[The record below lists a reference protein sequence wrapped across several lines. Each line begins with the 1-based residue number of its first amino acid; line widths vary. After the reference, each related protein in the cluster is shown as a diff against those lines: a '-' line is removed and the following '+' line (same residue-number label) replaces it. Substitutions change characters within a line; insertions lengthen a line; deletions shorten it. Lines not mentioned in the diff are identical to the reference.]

1 MADLRTRFVGL
12 TLDCPIVV
20 GSAGITETVERMRRC
35 QENGAAAVVM
45 KSWFQE
51 EISRQSP
58 TPRFAVIHHD
68 VGPDKTFTLFS
79 YEQASE
85 WDLPRYA
92 QEVADAKAKLSI
104 KIIPSI
110 NCLDDETWARAAQEM
125 EAAGAD
131 AIELNT
137 SCPHG
142 SITFRGGP
150 VENAIFHT
158 VEIVRKAV
166 RIPVVAK
173 ISPMLTS
180 PMGVAKQ
187 LEAIGADGVTIFN
200 RMTALEI
207 DVQEERPI
215 LHGGYAGHGGPWAI
229 QYPLRWI
236 SAIRPVLKI
245 DIAGSGGVVGWE
257 DVVKYLLVGANA
269 VQVCSAVVL
278 NGYEVVRE
286 LRDGLE
292 RFMDA
297 RGYARI
303 EDFRGKLNA
312 RIVGTH
318 DIDRRKRV
326 RAAKR
331 YEMLAPCKAA
341 CPAGVSAQ
349 SYVRLVAE
357 GRFEEAVRIV
367 RASNPFQS
375 ICGRACYAPCEDACT
390 RTPLGGPIAIRAIKR
405 FVDEWGRE
413 HMPLLEQPIAK
424 APSTGK
430 RVAIVGSGPAGL
442 TAAHDLA
449 LAGHAV
455 TVFEALDAPGGMLR
469 VGIPSYRLPKAL
481 VDEEI
486 AAIRRLGVEIR
497 TGAALGRD
505 FTLGSL
511 RRSGHDAILVAIGSH
526 RSAPLDV
533 PGKDTEGVVDAL
545 ELLRRVNGGEAVKVA
560 RRVAV
565 VGGGNSALDAARAA
579 RRLGA
584 DEVYVVYR
592 RTRAEMPAHE
602 REIREAEAEGIRILY
617 LAIPLRVLARG
628 EKVVGLRCAA
638 GYLEPAP
645 EGTLRR
651 EGEAPAE
658 PSPLG
663 SAGASPSRVRQAR
676 RPSAAVV
683 GAEFTLRVGMVLA
696 AAGQRPDGALLAGQG
711 IPTRSNGTAAADDA
725 TGATSLESVF
735 VAGDAAGRPGSI
747 VEAIADGRRAAAAI
761 GRFLAGQPIAPPRR
775 EPEPKPVEPRTVLAR
790 HIEAP
795 AQPRVS
801 IPEIAPAA
809 RLGSFGEVETVLSE
823 AAARQEASRCLACG
837 CGVGCG
843 LCAKVCIYAAVQR
856 VGDKFVVDGEK
867 CDGCGLCAV
876 RCANRAIEMEERET
890 AKPIAGRETIEE
902 QEG

>member
-1 MADLRTRFVGL
+1 VADLRTKFVGL
-12 TLDCPIVV
+12 ELDCPIVV

-45 KSWFQE
+45 KSWFE
-51 EISRQSP
+51 EELSRQSP
-58 TPRFAVIHHD
+58 TPRFAVLHHD

-110 NCLDDETWARAAQEM
+110 NCTSDDGWVAAAQEM

-158 VEIVRKAV
+158 VEIVRKVA
-166 RIPVVAK
+166 RIPIVAK
-173 ISPMLTS
+173 LSPMLTS

-187 LEAIGADGVTIFN
+187 LEEIGANGVTIFN

-215 LHGGYAGHGGPWAI
+215 MHGGYAGHGGPWAI

-236 SAIRPVLKI
+236 SAIRPVLGI
-245 DIAGSGGVVGWE
+245 DIAGSGGVVSWE
-257 DVVKYLLVGANA
+257 DVVKFLLVGANV

-286 LRDGLE
+286 LREGLE

-303 EDFRGKLNA
+303 EDFRGKVNA
-312 RIVGTH
+312 RILGTH
-318 DIDRRKRV
+318 DIDRRKRF

-357 GRFEEAVRIV
+357 GRFEEAVRVV

-405 FVDEWGRE
+405 FIDEWGRA
-413 HMPLLEQPIAK
+413 HMPLLEQPVAK
-424 APSTGK
+424 EPPTGQ

-455 TVFEALDAPGGMLR
+455 TVFEALPAPGGMLR

-486 AAIRRLGVEIR
+486 EAIRRLGVGIR

-511 RRSGHDAILVAIGSH
+511 RHNGYDAVLVAIGSH
-526 RSAPLDV
+526 RGAPLDV
-533 PGKDTEGVVDAL
+533 PGENADGVVDAL
-545 ELLRRVNGGEAVKVA
+545 DFLRRVNGGERVKVA
-560 RRVAV
+560 KRVAV
-565 VGGGNSALDAARAA
+565 VGGGNSALDAARSA

-584 DEVYVVYR
+584 EEVYVVYR
-592 RTRAEMPAHE
+592 RTRSEMPAHE
-602 REIREAEAEGIRILY
+602 REIRDAEAEGIRILY

-628 EKVVGLRCAA
+628 ERVVGLRCAA
-638 GYLEPAP
+638 GYLEPLP
-645 EGTLRR
+645 EGTLKQELERGTR
-651 EGEAPAE
+651 ASGAE
-658 PSPLG
+658 LWVPRPSSDLG
-663 SAGASPSRVRQAR
+663 VRQGR
-676 RPSAAVV
+676 RPSCAVV
-683 GAEFTLRVGMVLA
+683 GAEFTLRVGMILC
-696 AAGQRPDGALLAGQG
+696 AAGQRPDGSLLAEQG
-711 IPTRSNGTAAADDA
+711 LPTRGNGTAMADEA
-725 TGATSLESVF
+725 TGATSLEGVF

-747 VEAIADGRRAAAAI
+747 IEAIADGRRAAAAI
-761 GRFLAGQPIAPPRR
+761 GRFLAGQPLAPPKR
-775 EPEPKPVEPRTVLAR
+775 ETEPKPVEPRTALAR

-795 AQPRVS
+795 AQPRVA
-801 IPEIAPAA
+801 IPELEPDLRI
-809 RLGSFGEVETVLSE
+809 GSFGEVESVLSE
-823 AAARQEASRCLACG
+823 AAARREAGRCLACG

-843 LCAKVCIYAAVQR
+843 VCHKVCIYAAVQQ
-856 VGDKFVVDGEK
+856 VDDKFIVDGEK

-876 RCANRAIEMEERET
+876 RCANRAIEMEERESEIHN
-890 AKPIAGRETIEE
+890 P
-902 QEG
+902 